1 MSNCFNCQNQ
11 SIPAYSGITINI
23 TNPVMNATCPQN
35 YSAEVVNSGV
45 KTLPLNEDFAQNQ
58 IYTSNPSV
66 GISPNGY
73 YSQAEIARNNFE
85 SQKYNG
91 TETNQYDGYTTQ
103 SLESNDAFSS
113 QENAAVNREALE
125 TSTYTTTAQ
134 TSDWTSEASA
144 YETASEKTNDR
155 ASEASVDETESAKA
169 SDKTSE
175 ANAYETE
182 SAQENDRAEEKI
194 NSDDSQTISANENI
208 KDNSGYNT
216 SASYAPENKDV
227 TPTENQQENY
237 AAKND
242 VTTQPQ
248 AYDKTKD
255 NASPSEYG
263 KDNSEDDLSVSKEI
277 IEELDSK
284 NAEMKE
290 LEKNGKEVKVVALT
304 NEYIMSLENYLNNP
318 NTDIRLMASKE
329 VLTRLDEDH
338 ERYDDAA
345 LNALLNKMLQDPSK
359 LIRVA
364 ALSALSSNL
373 ASGNNYTIELLNRI
387 QQNPDSDKQ
396 DVLDAAQIL
405 LNRTAKTEARYVRQ
419 DNERAKE

>member
-1 MSNCFNCQNQ
+1 M
-11 SIPAYSGITINI
+11 
-23 TNPVMNATCPQN
+23 
-35 YSAEVVNSGV
+35 
-45 KTLPLNEDFAQNQ
+45 
-58 IYTSNPSV
+58 
-66 GISPNGY
+66 
-73 YSQAEIARNNFE
+73 
-85 SQKYNG
+85 
-91 TETNQYDGYTTQ
+91 
-103 SLESNDAFSS
+103 
-113 QENAAVNREALE
+113 
-125 TSTYTTTAQ
+125 
-134 TSDWTSEASA
+134 
-144 YETASEKTNDR
+144 
-155 ASEASVDETESAKA
+155 
-169 SDKTSE
+169 
-175 ANAYETE
+175 
-182 SAQENDRAEEKI
+182 
-194 NSDDSQTISANENI
+194 
-208 KDNSGYNT
+208 
-216 SASYAPENKDV
+216 
-227 TPTENQQENY
+227 
-237 AAKND
+237 
-242 VTTQPQ
+242 TTQPQ

-405 LNRTAKTEARYVRQ
+405 LNRTAKTEVRYVRQ